1 MTGVS
6 KASFSIAIHKLI
18 GGLKYERHF
27 EHTKKAPFGDVRKGA
42 GSGASDTNIDRGA
55 KSDRAQRTNEDL
67 TDI

>member
-6 KASFSIAIHKLI
+6 KASASIAIHKLI
-18 GGLKYERHF
+18 GGLKHERHF
-27 EHTKKAPFGDVRKGA
+27 EHTKKTSFGDVRKGA
-42 GSGASDTNIDRGA
+42 GPGASGKNIDRGA